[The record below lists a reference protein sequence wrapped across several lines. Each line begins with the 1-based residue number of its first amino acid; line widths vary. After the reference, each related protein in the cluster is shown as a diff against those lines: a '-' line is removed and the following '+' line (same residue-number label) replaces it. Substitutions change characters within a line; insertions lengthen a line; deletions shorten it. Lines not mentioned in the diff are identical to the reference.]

1 MDCSAQ
7 PLASE
12 GACSIESNR
21 ETEATF
27 HSLRA
32 LICDLLRENHEF
44 RMALN
49 TERSETTK
57 DSTDLHSVA
66 PGDR

>member
-1 MDCSAQ
+1 MLHRIA
-7 PLASE
+7 
-12 GACSIESNR
+12 R
-21 ETEATF
+21 EMEVTF
-27 HSLRA
+27 HLLRA
-32 LICDLLRENHEF
+32 LICDLLRENHEL

-49 TERSETTK
+49 TESSETTK